1 MRGAPDIEYV
11 RAAEA
16 AAILARRRGHVLGV
30 VAFGAVEALHPEW
43 QPAPLWVKIPVLAG
57 EPARVEIW
65 HSALPVAECG
75 ADGIDARADG
85 EVLFGAMRLPQP
97 AGMSLEALSSDAYRR
112 LFAFLDRQGY
122 PHLLRAWN
130 YLPRINEAEGEL
142 ERYRCFNVGRHEA
155 FAASGR
161 GDAEEF
167 APAASVLG
175 CSGEMA
181 VYFFAGRT
189 PGTPVDNPRQ
199 TAAYRYPE
207 QYGPRTPLFVRAMRV
222 GEGASR
228 RLMISGTAS
237 IVGHE
242 TLHKGDLTQQGQ
254 EIARNIRALLEQA
267 RMEDTSRMA
276 LKVYVRHAQ
285 DAAAARALVEQ
296 EFGARTPAVYL
307 HSDICR
313 ADLLLEIEAYCAPRA

>member
-1 MRGAPDIEYV
+1 MQGAPDLEYV

-16 AAILARRRGHVLGV
+16 AAALARLHGHVLGV
-30 VAFGAVEALHPEW
+30 VAFGAAETPQPAW
-43 QPAPLWVKIPVLAG
+43 QPAPLWVRIPVLQG
-57 EPARVEIW
+57 EPERMEIW
-65 HSALPVAECG
+65 HSALPVSECG
-75 ADGIDARADG
+75 ADGLDARANG

-97 AGMSLEALSSDAYRR
+97 AGMSMEALARDAYRK

-122 PHLLRAWN
+122 PHLLRTWN
-130 YLPRINEAEGEL
+130 YLPRINEAEDGL

-155 FAASGR
+155 YTASGR
-161 GDAEEF
+161 DSAEEN

-175 CSGEMA
+175 CLGDMV

-199 TAAYRYPE
+199 TTPYRYPE

-242 TLHKGDLTQQGQ
+242 TLHKGDLAQQGH
-254 EIARNIRALLEQA
+254 EIARNIQALLQA
-267 RMEDTSRMA
+267 AQMEDATRMA
-276 LKVYVRHAQ
+276 LKVYVRHSA
-285 DAAAARALVEQ
+285 DAAAARALVE
-296 EFGARTPAVYL
+296 EAFGWQTPALYL

-313 ADLLLEIEAYCAPRA
+313 ADLLLEIEAYCAPAG